1 MYKINLIPNPFA
13 LQPCSNEDQFFQAI
27 PKVDLTALVAVIAE
41 ATAAASQG
49 RSRTQLAGDDT
60 PVGEAPQSH
69 DEKKPRGRKAIPA
82 EPFVLLRLYCLY
94 PGTGAP
100 PELETLRKNL
110 KKNGGR
116 LAKRFGFTTG
126 GAAWKTIKERFQW
139 LDAHPDL
146 IIEALRAISPR
157 DMQLSMFPTDPV
169 PLPEE
174 KKLRASNCT
183 KETNAALTNSLQDT
197 VGDDEFDED
206 TPRGSG
212 TDDRLL
218 LLLYGGNL
226 VCHKCVPGTCKKG
239 HDHGLTERPPIEL
252 NCPRGA
258 KHKDGKCIHEVR
270 RQWRCRCCGSNLS
283 VTAGIEGLSRSKLP
297 NRVML
302 RCIHIMLR
310 ERDGVAANQMSR
322 GLNFGG
328 RTMRRG
334 TIRNKMR
341 IIREAMKEQHP
352 LPFRGTVEIDEAKV
366 KLKDGYVH
374 LIGAYDHATRR
385 VYIEILDGPAN
396 REVMRDFIE
405 RVSLPGSR
413 VYTDGTAAWP
423 PGINRIHG
431 VVIHKYFQFGRG
443 AELYGKGKG
452 WFYITTNRIEGKWG
466 RVRRSMRVT
475 TTVTRKYFP
484 MYLDEVMWRI
494 NHLSNLLEAES
505 YEGEERRGA
514 ARRGADGAD
523 RRQHRQPEAE
533 PERTP
538 GGRRDELGRQ
548 HHRIGDLARLCGVRL
563 RPAGCV
569 GNAPGR
575 VTSGGTRFAC
585 QH

>member
-1 MYKINLIPNPFA
+1 MYKINFIPNPFA
-13 LQPCSNEDQFFQAI
+13 LQPCNEDQFFQAT

-60 PVGEAPQSH
+60 PDGEAPQSH

-82 EPFVLLRLYCLY
+82 EPFALLRLYCVY

-146 IIEALRAISPR
+146 IIEALRAISPL

-169 PLPEE
+169 PLPEG
-174 KKLRASNCT
+174 KIRRASNRT
-183 KETNAALTNSLQDT
+183 KETNAALKNSLQDT

-212 TDDRLL
+212 ADDRLL
-218 LLLYGGNL
+218 RFLYGGNFG
-226 VCHKCVPGTCKKG
+226 CYRCVPGKCKKG
-239 HDHGLTERPPIEL
+239 HDHGLTERRL
-252 NCPRGA
+252 RKLKCPDPNSHEKREKQGNR
-258 KHKDGKCIHEVR
+258 CIHEVR
-270 RQWRCRCCGSNLS
+270 REWRCRCCGSNLS
-283 VTAGIEGLSRSKLP
+283 VTAGIKGLSRSKLP

-310 ERDGVAANQMSR
+310 ERDGVAANQMAR
-322 GLNFGG
+322 DLNFRG
-328 RTMRRG
+328 RTMRPG

-366 KLKDGYVH
+366 KLKDGYVY

-431 VVIHKYFQFGRG
+431 VVIHKSFEFGRE
-443 AELYGKGKG
+443 AELYGEGKG
-452 WFYITTNRIEGKWG
+452 WFYITTNGIEGKWG
-466 RVRRSMRVT
+466 RVRRSLRVT

-484 MYLDEVMWRI
+484 MYLDEAMWRI
-494 NHLSNLLEAES
+494 NHLTNRLEAES
-505 YEGEERRGA
+505 YEGE
-514 ARRGADGAD
+514 ARRGVAW
-523 RRQHRQPEAE
+523 R
-533 PERTP
+533 
-538 GGRRDELGRQ
+538 
-548 HHRIGDLARLCGVRL
+548 
-563 RPAGCV
+563 
-569 GNAPGR
+569 
-575 VTSGGTRFAC
+575 
-585 QH
+585 

>member
-1 MYKINLIPNPFA
+1 MYRINHIPIAFA
-13 LQPCSNEDQFFQAI
+13 LQPCSNEDQFFQAVV
-27 PKVDLTALVAVIAE
+27 KVDLTPLVAVIAE

-49 RSRTQLAGDDT
+49 RSRTQLAGDDM
-60 PVGEAPQSH
+60 PDGEAPQSH
-69 DEKKPRGRKAIPA
+69 DEKKRRGGRNCLPA

-174 KKLRASNCT
+174 KILRVRNRT
-183 KETNAALTNSLQDT
+183 KETNAARKSSLQDT
-197 VGDDEFDED
+197 VGDDEFDER

-212 TDDRLL
+212 ADDRLL
-218 LLLYGGNL
+218 RFLYGGNL
-226 VCHKCVPGTCKKG
+226 ECHLCVPESCNKG
-239 HDHGLTERPPIEL
+239 HDHGLTERPPREL

-258 KHKDGKCIHEVR
+258 DHKDGECIHEVR
-270 RQWRCRCCGSNLS
+270 REWRCRCCGSNLS

-310 ERDGVAANQMSR
+310 ERDGVAANQMTR

-328 RTMRRG
+328 RTMRPG

-385 VYIEILDGPAN
+385 VYIEILDGPATQ
-396 REVMRDFIE
+396 EVMRDFIE

-423 PGINRIHG
+423 PGSNRIHG
-431 VVIHKYFQFGRG
+431 VVIHKHFEFGRR
-443 AELYGKGKG
+443 AELHGEGKG
-452 WFYITTNRIEGKWG
+452 WFYITTNGIEGKWG
-466 RVRRSMRVT
+466 RVRRSLRVT

-484 MYLDEVMWRI
+484 MYLDEAMWRI
-494 NHLSNLLEAES
+494 NHLGNRLEVES
-505 YEGEERRGA
+505 YEGEERRGVALMGQIVANIGSRRLNPKGLREGVEMSSGHSTTGPVISHGSA
-514 ARRGADGAD
+514 ALDCD
-523 RRQHRQPEAE
+523 PPDVWEM
-533 PERTP
+533 P
-538 GGRRDELGRQ
+538 
-548 HHRIGDLARLCGVRL
+548 LA
-563 RPAGCV
+563 A
-569 GNAPGR
+569 
-575 VTSGGTRFAC
+575 
-585 QH
+585 